1 MLTTLCIE
9 HLAIVKQLELDFHL
23 GMTAFTGET
32 GAGKSVMIDALLLTM
47 GERAEASVVRPG
59 EDKCDITAG
68 FTCDANSEPALWLA
82 EHDIACESG
91 EILLR
96 RIIYAE
102 GRSKSYIN
110 GQPFPLQK
118 IKEFSQKLVHIH
130 GQHQHQALMHH
141 ATHRQQ
147 LDQYANNKQLLE
159 KVAKAYKDVQ
169 LVQQDIDNL
178 SNQDKQADR
187 ITLLQFQLD
196 ELSAHNLQEGEVQA
210 LHQEHQM
217 LHHAKEYLEY
227 SQEAIALLQGDEQ
240 PSVCSGLNQILH
252 SISLLP
258 QTNPQIN
265 NAAELINSAL
275 IQCEEAS
282 NEIHAFADKVQ
293 LDPER
298 LHDIE
303 ARMSSIHALA
313 RKYHVDSSQL
323 HALTEKLQAELNHL
337 LDAENHLE
345 RLQEQLKK
353 LRKTYEE
360 RAFELRAARIKQA
373 SKLSKEITNSIQQLG
388 MPKGYVNIEITP
400 LDRMQAHGLDKVEYK
415 VCTNP
420 GMAPD
425 SLNKIASGG
434 ELSRIGLAIQLI
446 TAQRGSTPTLLF
458 DEVDVGIGGA
468 TAALVG
474 RMLRQLGERLQ
485 VFCVTHQPQVASCA
499 HNHFLV
505 EKQSDSKQTSTKVS
519 LLQNEDKINELA
531 RMLGGLTITAQTRS
545 HAEELLLQSNKAIA
559 KECLTDE
566 L

>member
-9 HLAIVKQLELDFHL
+9 HFAIVKQLELDFYH

-32 GAGKSVMIDALLLTM
+32 GAGKSIMIDALLLTM

-68 FTCDANSEPALWLA
+68 FTCDENSEPALWLA
-82 EHDIACESG
+82 EHDITCEGG

-147 LDQYANNKQLLE
+147 LDQYSNNKVLLE
-159 KVAKAYKDVQ
+159 KVAKAYKQVQ
-169 LVQQDIDNL
+169 LVQQEIDHL

-196 ELSAHNLQEGEVQA
+196 ELSALNLQEGEVQT
-210 LHQEHQM
+210 LNQEHQM

-227 SQEAIALLQGDEQ
+227 SQTAIALLQGEEQ
-240 PSVCSGLNQILH
+240 PSICSGLNQLLH
-252 SISLLP
+252 CINLLP
-258 QTNPQIN
+258 QTNPQIK

-282 NEIHAFADKVQ
+282 DEVHQFADKVQ

-303 ARMSSIHALA
+303 ARMTSIHALA

-323 HALTEKLQAELNHL
+323 QALKEQLHAELSNL
-337 LDAENHLE
+337 LDAEN
-345 RLQEQLKK
+345 RLEQLKEQ
-353 LRKTYEE
+353 LQQISKTYE
-360 RAFELRAARIKQA
+360 AAALELRSSRIKQA
-373 SKLSKEITNSIQQLG
+373 SKLAEEISNSIRQLG
-388 MPKGYVNIEITP
+388 MPKGYVDIEITP
-400 LDRMQAHGLDKVEYK
+400 LERMQVHGLDKVEYK

-425 SLNKIASGG
+425 SLHKIASGG

-468 TAALVG
+468 TSALVG

-499 HNHFLV
+499 HHHFLV
-505 EKQSDSKQTSTKVS
+505 EKQSDNKQTLTKVS
-519 LLQNEDKINELA
+519 LLHNEDKINEVA
-531 RMLGGLTITAQTRS
+531 RMLGGLTITEQTRS
-545 HAEELLLQSNKAIA
+545 HAQELILQSNKAIENQLIA
-559 KECLTDE
+559 EE
-566 L
+566 V